1 MNTHVDEFVKL
12 LEVYGRSPKTIT
24 GYVQGLGWFANA
36 HKGIR
41 PKDITIQHIIDY
53 LHTLHKKGQ
62 GPDHINNQTAA
73 IKFYFKNVL
82 DKKWDFMKIPYKK
95 RKKRLPTVLE
105 PELIDRLIHCAENI
119 KHKAILATL
128 YSTGVRPRELSL
140 LKLADINSEA
150 NTIHII
156 HGKGDKDRHV
166 MLPQN
171 LRDVLEA
178 YLITVQDYKSEY
190 LFFGINPDKPMDPE
204 TFGAIFRRTKIKAGI
219 TEKSCCYSLRHSFAT
234 HSLEQGVDIR
244 TIQEVMGHTSIS
256 TTCIYLRIAKK
267 RIAQTLSPF
276 DSIPIFNK
284 NRRHYV

>member
-1 MNTHVDEFVKL
+1 MPSDRGTRL
-12 LEVYGRSPKTIT
+12 AY
-24 GYVQGLGWFANA
+24 
-36 HKGIR
+36 
-41 PKDITIQHIIDY
+41 
-53 LHTLHKKGQ
+53 
-62 GPDHINNQTAA
+62 
-73 IKFYFKNVL
+73 
-82 DKKWDFMKIPYKK
+82 K

-190 LFFGINPDKPMDPE
+190 LFFGLNPDKPMDPE
-204 TFGAIFRRTKIKAGI
+204 TFGAIFRRIKIKAGI

-244 TIQEVMGHTSIS
+244 TIQEVMGHCLNLNYLNILTNCEKTDHTIGSKQLNFSATFINEDIVVS
-256 TTCIYLRIAKK
+256 AGVDSKEMTC
-267 RIAQTLSPF
+267 
-276 DSIPIFNK
+276 
-284 NRRHYV
+284 